1 MNAGAAVLFL
11 LAGPTLRIPLC
22 HHHGAP
28 LTHAGLRMCLS
39 IINLP
44 YGRTVLEN
52 FVRSPKNQSG
62 WFSCFGTCYAVG
74 CHMTKT
80 FFFGFQLK
88 DKKKKKKLTH
98 KFFLL

>member
-52 FVRSPKNQSG
+52 FVRADVSQPLKSQKNRSG
-62 WFSCFGTCYAVG
+62 WFSCLVLAPD
-74 CHMTKT
+74 M
-80 FFFGFQLK
+80 
-88 DKKKKKKLTH
+88 
-98 KFFLL
+98 LLVVTRQILDIN